1 MTGGGGGH
9 DHVRSRPLGARVQ
22 VEVRG
27 AEVSRVVCVGDGG
40 KHKFVGDR
48 QMDG

>member
-1 MTGGGGGH
+1 MMGGGEH
-9 DHVRSRPLGARVQ
+9 ANVRSRPLGARAK

-27 AEVSRVVCVGDGG
+27 AAVSRVVCVGHGG
-40 KHKFVGDR
+40 KHKLVGDR